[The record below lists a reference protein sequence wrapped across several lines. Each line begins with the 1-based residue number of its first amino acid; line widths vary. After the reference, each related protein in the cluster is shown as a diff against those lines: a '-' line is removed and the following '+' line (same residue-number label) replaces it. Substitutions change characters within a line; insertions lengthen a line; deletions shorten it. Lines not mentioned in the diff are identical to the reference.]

1 MTESAVSSD
10 DPPHFKYTLRGF
22 CTVPHITYVLRR
34 DSPIQVEED
43 LIEMEDKKPEE
54 WHWWRI
60 SFSTD
65 DAKTQQAAKPESRR
79 DKSSSTGNADVIG
92 YTATKVREIEALRA
106 ARESRSLLLVYA
118 NNNAVDFPHNPAQPS
133 LQVCNDVI
141 AMELGSKA
149 NRISRSS

>member
-1 MTESAVSSD
+1 M
-10 DPPHFKYTLRGF
+10 
-22 CTVPHITYVLRR
+22 
-34 DSPIQVEED
+34 EED

-65 DAKTQQAAKPESRR
+65 DAKTQQAAKPASRR
-79 DKSSSTGNADVIG
+79 NKSSSTSNADVIG

-118 NNNAVDFPHNPAQPS
+118 NNNAVDFPRNPAQPP
-133 LQVCNDVI
+133 LQVCNDFSVVELRPI
-141 AMELGSKA
+141 ANKNL
-149 NRISRSS
+149 